1 MRQDGS
7 VVWLILLTLL
17 YGWIIV
23 TASANAL
30 RMVRSRGTS
39 VELKF
44 EVMVPARN
52 EAQNL
57 PELLGP
63 LVEQGCQVTVFDDGS
78 TDGTAEL
85 AVKLGARILR
95 EPEGLPDGWKGK
107 ARGCHL
113 LSCVAVEE
121 WVVFLDADTRP
132 DPAFCSTLAGHL
144 EGMSKEVKVVTGFPR
159 MLPGQGLEPAYLFW
173 VPWILLSTNPF
184 ALVSRTGLGHSFFL
198 NGQFS
203 AWRRE
208 ALMEAMP
215 FESVKNEVL
224 EDVKIGRLLAKKGV
238 KVQVADVSSI
248 LSVAM
253 YPDLKSALRG
263 MTKNSA
269 DIAPGI
275 LGAIG
280 LSLFLLLAAWG
291 WLLAPPLSL
300 VFLALLVLSGIAA
313 NRIVKMP
320 FWAPLLL
327 PLSLT
332 AAVATLWLSVAAKAK
347 GRREWKGRFY

>member
-1 MRQDGS
+1 MRQYGA
-7 VVWLILLTLL
+7 VVWLVLLTLL

-30 RMVRSRGTS
+30 GMVRPSGTS
-39 VELKF
+39 SRHEF
-44 EVMVPARN
+44 EVMIPARN

-57 PELLGP
+57 PSLVGP
-63 LVEQGCQVTVFDDGS
+63 LVKHDCQVTVIDDGS
-78 TDGTAEL
+78 TDGTGEL
-85 AVKLGARILR
+85 AQKLGAKVLT
-95 EPEGLPDGWKGK
+95 ELGGLPEGWKGK

-113 LSCVAVEE
+113 LSCAAVKD

-132 DPAFCSTLAGHL
+132 APGFCSILSSHL
-144 EGMSKEVKVVTGFPR
+144 TEIPEEIKVVTGFPK
-159 MLPGQGLEPAYLFW
+159 MLPGNGLEPAYLFW
-173 VPWILLSTNPF
+173 VPWILLATNPF

-208 ALMEAMP
+208 VLLELEP
-215 FESVKNEVL
+215 FESVKGEVL
-224 EDVKIGRLLAKKGV
+224 EDVKIGRFLARKGV
-238 KVQVADVSSI
+238 RVQVADMSQI

-253 YPDLKSALRG
+253 YPDLKSAIRG

-275 LGAIG
+275 PGAFL
-280 LSLFLLLAAWG
+280 LSLFLLMAAWG
-291 WLLAPPLSL
+291 WLLAPAFPLL
-300 VFLALLVLSGIAA
+300 FLAALFLSGFAA
-313 NRIVKMP
+313 NRVVKMP

-332 AAVATLWLSVAAKAK
+332 AAVATLWMSVGAKAK
-347 GRREWKGRFY
+347 GRREWKGRLY

>member
-1 MRQDGS
+1 
-7 VVWLILLTLL
+7 
-17 YGWIIV
+17 V

-30 RMVRSRGTS
+30 GMVRPRGTS

-63 LVEQGCQVTVFDDGS
+63 LVEQGCQVTVFDDAS
-78 TDGTAEL
+78 TDGTAEV
-85 AVKLGARILR
+85 AAKLGARILR
-95 EPEGLPDGWKGK
+95 EPNGLPDGWKGK

-113 LSCVAVEE
+113 LSMVALDE

-132 DPAFCSTLAGHL
+132 GPAFCSNLAGHL
-144 EGMSKEVKVVTGFPR
+144 AGIPKGVQVMTGFPR
-159 MLPGQGLEPAYLFW
+159 MLPGRGLEPGYLFW
-173 VPWILLSTNPF
+173 VPWILLATNPF
-184 ALVSRTGLGHSFFL
+184 ALVCRTGMGHSFFL

-208 ALMEAMP
+208 ALLEMRP

-224 EDVKIGRLLAKKGV
+224 EDVKIGRLLAKRGV
-238 KVQVADVSSI
+238 KVQVADMSPI

-253 YPDLKSALRG
+253 YPDLQSAFRG

-269 DIAPGI
+269 DIAPGV
-275 LGAIG
+275 LGACG
-280 LSLFLLLAAWG
+280 LSLFLLLTAWG
-291 WLLAPPLSL
+291 WLMAPPLSFL
-300 VFLALLVLSGIAA
+300 FLAVLLLSGIAA

-332 AAVATLWLSVAAKAK
+332 AAVVTLWLSVAAKAK

>member
-1 MRQDGS
+1 MRQDGA

-30 RMVRSRGTS
+30 GMVRPAGTS
-39 VELKF
+39 TQIKL

-57 PELLGP
+57 PKLLGP
-63 LVEQGCQVTVFDDGS
+63 LVTQGCRVTLFDDAS
-78 TDGTAEL
+78 TDGTGEL
-85 AVKLGARILR
+85 AQKMGARVLT
-95 EPEGLPDGWKGK
+95 EPGGPPDGWKGK

-113 LSCVAVEE
+113 LSCEATEE
-121 WVVFLDADTRP
+121 WVVFLDADTKP
-132 DPAFCSTLAGHL
+132 DASFCSILSGHL
-144 EGMSKEVKVVTGFPR
+144 GALPRETKVVTGFPR
-159 MLPGQGLEPAYLFW
+159 MLPGRGLEPAYLFW
-173 VPWILLSTNPF
+173 VPWILLATNPF
-184 ALVSRTGLGHSFFL
+184 ALVSRTGIGHSFFL

-208 ALMEAMP
+208 ALLELKP
-215 FESVKNEVL
+215 FEAVKDEVL
-224 EDVKIGRLLAKKGV
+224 EDVKIGRLLARKGV
-238 KVQVADVSSI
+238 RVQAADVSQI

-253 YPDLKSALRG
+253 YSDLRSAVRG

-275 LGAIG
+275 LGAVF

-291 WLLAPPLSL
+291 WLSAPPLSL
-300 VFLALLVLSGIAA
+300 VFLGVLLLSGLAA

-332 AAVATLWLSVAAKAK
+332 AAVITLWLSVVAKAK
-347 GRREWKGRFY
+347 GSREWKGRFY